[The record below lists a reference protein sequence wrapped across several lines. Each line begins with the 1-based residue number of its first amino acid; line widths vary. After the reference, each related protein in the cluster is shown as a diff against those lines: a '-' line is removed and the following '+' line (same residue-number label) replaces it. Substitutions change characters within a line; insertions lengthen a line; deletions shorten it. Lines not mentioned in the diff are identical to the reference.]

1 MSFGGI
7 LAQAL
12 AGGTAAIG
20 KQAGD
25 DLEAQRRAEMMRQQ
39 ADIEE
44 QMRMRLADFSERQ
57 RRSGALWD
65 TTGEGGAAKLD
76 LARRTG
82 EQANDIAIKGKVAEA
97 TNPELLA
104 AEDVRADAELQRKIK
119 AGKALLPLEIERA
132 SRLAAA
138 DAGTRARYREK
149 APTMADK
156 AAELE
161 AFLGRKLL
169 PEERERM
176 SGLTKGRDPE
186 TGYETVE
193 QREYD
198 ANGQEVRKTTRKEP
212 IRAGQGGG
220 KPTEQQAHAE
230 AEAAIKSGAPRDAV
244 NARLAQAGFKPLG
257 GSSDKPGMTP
267 GAERAARTKPAA
279 DYRPA
284 SDGSGRMVDV
294 TTGRTL
300 TPEQS
305 AILQKMQRGEPTT
318 PRERAMLAD

>member
-7 LAQAL
+7 LATAL
-12 AGGTAAIG
+12 AGGAGVIG

-39 ADIEE
+39 ADIAE
-44 QMRMRLADFSERQ
+44 QTEMRLMELRQ
-57 RRSGALWD
+57 RMGRDQMLWE

-176 SGLTKGRDPE
+176 SGLTKGRDPD

-193 QREYD
+193 QKEYD

-220 KPTEQQAHAE
+220 KADPADPYAVPKREQAPAAKPATTDKPQGRGMLQSLTEAVSGAMRSGAEVGNAIEAVRAKVRAGQPLTEQEQAIA
-230 AEAAIKSGAPRDAV
+230 KQY
-244 NARLAQAGFKPLG
+244 N
-257 GSSDKPGMTP
+257 
-267 GAERAARTKPAA
+267 
-279 DYRPA
+279 
-284 SDGSGRMVDV
+284 
-294 TTGRTL
+294 L
-300 TPEQS
+300 T
-305 AILQKMQRGEPTT
+305 RG
-318 PRERAMLAD
+318 

>member
-7 LAQAL
+7 LATAL
-12 AGGTAAIG
+12 AGGAGVIG

-25 DLEAQRRAEMMRQQ
+25 DIADQRKAELLKQQ

-44 QMRMRLADFSERQ
+44 QMRMRLAEFSEKQ
-57 RRSGALWD
+57 RRSGVLYD

-76 LARRTG
+76 FARRTG
-82 EQANDIAIKGKVAEA
+82 EQATDLAIKGKVAEA
-97 TNPELLA
+97 TNPELA
-104 AEDVRADAELQRKIK
+104 AAKDTQAEAELQREIRKIQATAKPEAEK
-119 AGKALLPLEIERA
+119 AAAIAEARAKMEAKYRKADPTVQSKIADLEKALGRPLTEQEKLGA
-132 SRLAAA
+132 MGLA
-138 DAGTRARYREK
+138 K
-149 APTMADK
+149 
-156 AAELE
+156 
-161 AFLGRKLL
+161 
-169 PEERERM
+169 
-176 SGLTKGRDPE
+176 SGGGE
-186 TGYETVE
+186 ETVKTT
-193 QREYD
+193 EYD
-198 ANGQEVRKTTRKEP
+198 SNGQPIKERTVKGP
-212 IRAGQGGG
+212 RGAEQPGA

-257 GSSDKPGMTP
+257 GSSDKPGMAP
-267 GAERAARTKPAA
+267 GAERAARTKPAP
-279 DYRPA
+279 DYRLA

-318 PRERAMLAD
+318 PRERAILAD